1 MPSAAGIASL
11 ASMWCVGGAPLPA
24 GKGWRIWYARIGSGE
39 FQPQKVV
46 VTQSGNPVPTTQSH
60 QPVPSPPEFGRQI
73 CIVSVKLD
81 QPQPNRKFTL
91 AIPEI
96 GRSVH
101 WQAMPDRIPDDGM
114 SFIFASCYWNKDDKA
129 HVQKAMNSILKFEKP
144 RPAFKLLIG
153 DQIYL
158 DVPFPKHLPSKK
170 NHAEQIANRYYDYWG
185 DPDYREM
192 MLATPNFFVCD
203 DHEFWNNF
211 PERQPQLIP
220 TWSKTS
226 REQYQDIAQAY
237 YESFQRRLNPAGN
250 SIEWVQFEID
260 PASFFIMDSRSKRS
274 RKDARSPEFL
284 SKNQWDALKNWQQGL
299 RGPGI
304 LVLGQPVLQK
314 DGDWKDYS
322 LSNFGANYAELLNLI
337 ERSMKGEN
345 KDGRPHDI
353 LMLSGDIHTG
363 RHAIVTMMGLPG
375 QRLHEFIASPSA
387 RVTGADDFTTGPK
400 PELPPGRIKSLYFGG
415 QPIPRNII
423 WTVRKDHHGV
433 PFTTVN
439 NNMGVLRMFL
449 SEKANYRLRVEFCN
463 YLVRR
468 HRHPKWKIFSRRKE
482 VDFEDQNQLRLYESK
497 KKIEINLL

>member
-1 MPSAAGIASL
+1 M
-11 ASMWCVGGAPLPA
+11 
-24 GKGWRIWYARIGSGE
+24 
-39 FQPQKVV
+39 
-46 VTQSGNPVPTTQSH
+46 
-60 QPVPSPPEFGRQI
+60 
-73 CIVSVKLD
+73 
-81 QPQPNRKFTL
+81 
-91 AIPEI
+91 
-96 GRSVH
+96 
-101 WQAMPDRIPDDGM
+101 
-114 SFIFASCYWNKDDKA
+114 
-129 HVQKAMNSILKFEKP
+129 
-144 RPAFKLLIG
+144 
-153 DQIYL
+153 
-158 DVPFPKHLPSKK
+158 
-170 NHAEQIANRYYDYWG
+170 
-185 DPDYREM
+185 
-192 MLATPNFFVCD
+192 
-203 DHEFWNNF
+203 
-211 PERQPQLIP
+211 
-220 TWSKTS
+220 
-226 REQYQDIAQAY
+226 
-237 YESFQRRLNPAGN
+237 
-250 SIEWVQFEID
+250 
-260 PASFFIMDSRSKRS
+260 
-274 RKDARSPEFL
+274 
-284 SKNQWDALKNWQQGL
+284 
-299 RGPGI
+299 
-304 LVLGQPVLQK
+304 LGQPVLQK

-387 RVTGADDFTTGPK
+387 RVTGVDDLTTGPK

-423 WTVRKDHHGV
+423 WTVRQDHHGL

-468 HRHPKWKIFSRRKE
+468 HRHPKWKIFSRRKA